1 MKISNELIKRAYDV
15 VAQKVYNPVFCKT
28 LTELGVPVTEA
39 NVGEYTKLAFELR
52 STLSSQ
58 GIDIARPPIDEQT
71 IKAAAAFVSDDKEV
85 KAAGYVVH
93 NT

>member
-1 MKISNELIKRAYDV
+1 
-15 VAQKVYNPVFCKT
+15 
-28 LTELGVPVTEA
+28 
-39 NVGEYTKLAFELR
+39 LAFELR